1 MATRR
6 DDTRYGCNWARK
18 SKNMCDNEIL
28 YQLSV
33 KAITQGNA
41 NTHTHTHMCA
51 NIHKRNQMNK
61 FSVARLPRSGREIGV
76 WDFEHQQ
83 ISECKFLIPLP
94 PSNTFYTQMN
104 INSFVR
110 FLLFNHSFIYSV
122 CCAFITNFLANVNI
136 SNRNSEQI
144 TLTI

>member
-33 KAITQGNA
+33 QAITQGNA
-41 NTHTHTHMCA
+41 NTHTHTLICVQTSTKEIKWT
-51 NIHKRNQMNK
+51 N
-61 FSVARLPRSGREIGV
+61 FRLPRSGREIGV
-76 WDFEHQQ
+76 WDLEHQQ

-94 PSNTFYTQMN
+94 SSNTFYTQMN

-110 FLLFNHSFIYSV
+110 FLLFIHSFIYSV

-136 SNRNSEQI
+136 SNRNSKQI